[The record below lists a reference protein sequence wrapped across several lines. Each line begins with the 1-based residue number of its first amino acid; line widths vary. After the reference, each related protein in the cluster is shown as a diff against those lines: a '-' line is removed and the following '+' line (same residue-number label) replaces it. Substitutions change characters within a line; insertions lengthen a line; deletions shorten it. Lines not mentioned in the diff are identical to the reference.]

1 MRFSSNVIS
10 LYTGA
15 PLGEVPEYRDRRGR
29 QVTFRA
35 SLKTNGNAVDVVG
48 EQTVF
53 GFVLHHTIGLKKED
67 YRRHTS
73 WDKWSISEP
82 ITGTRVTHGA
92 SRGDALFNLAWLV
105 ALHGG
110 AERFE
115 EAVRFVM
122 ASANEQRGPSTT
134 MAA

>member
-15 PLGEVPEYRDRRGR
+15 PLGEVSEYSDRRGR
-29 QVTFRA
+29 KITFCA
-35 SLKTNGNAVDVVG
+35 PSKANGTVVDIVG

-53 GFVLHHTIGLKKED
+53 GFVIHYTIGLKKED
-67 YRRHTS
+67 YRRHTI

-82 ITGTRVTHGA
+82 TSGARIVYGA
-92 SRGDALFNLAWLV
+92 SRGDALSNLAWLV

-115 EAVRFVM
+115 EIVLNWVKALHAKNT
-122 ASANEQRGPSTT
+122 ASAVS
-134 MAA
+134 